1 MDGDLGAYVRA
12 QIEKTDLIAMDK
24 IWDNGFRQI
33 TSSTKPI
40 VTARRS

>member
-1 MDGDLGAYVRA
+1 MDGELGAYVRGE
-12 QIEKTDLIAMDK
+12 IEKADLVAMEK

-40 VTARRS
+40 VTP